1 MKSRNRFPRAVTR
14 WLAAGAAM
22 MIALSAGAA
31 ETKKS
36 PPLKAA
42 GSIDLTDP
50 AGDVS
55 PIHTSDGVDYPGFD
69 VVKLSVKSD
78 GKQIVITATLKDPP
92 GAFASNVVELYFD
105 TDNQAKSGTSLNFPP
120 IDGIEYLTELSA
132 CVDYADGSSA
142 CAGGAKA
149 KPKSHWAAINLSR
162 YKGKPFDKDTVVDSM
177 GFPGSKA
184 SPKAPIT
191 GNVVQG
197 SVAYSDLNVKPGQT
211 IRLVIKESH
220 AQDDG
225 LFPEVLLTLK

>member
-1 MKSRNRFPRAVTR
+1 MKGTTRFPHMVPR

-22 MIALSAGAA
+22 LIALSAGAA

-36 PPLKAA
+36 TPLKAA
-42 GSIDLTDP
+42 GSIELTDP

-55 PIHTSDGVDYPGFD
+55 PIHTSDDVDYPGFD

-78 GKQIVITATLKDPP
+78 GKQIVVMATLKNPP
-92 GAFASNVVELYFD
+92 GPFASNVVELYLD
-105 TDNQAKSGTSLNFPP
+105 TDNNAKSGTALSFPP
-120 IDGIEYLTELSA
+120 IDGIEYLAELSA
-132 CVDYADGSSA
+132 CVDYEGGSSA
-142 CAGGAKA
+142 CAGGSKT

-177 GFPGSKA
+177 GFGGSKA

-197 SVAYSDLNVKPGQT
+197 SVDYSDLKVKPGQT
-211 IRLVIKESH
+211 IRLVIKESDGH
-220 AQDDG
+220 DVG